1 MLGEKGYELVKEA
14 GRARE
19 QLVPFNEEVVRQCLE
34 ETRQLWEENRRE
46 VAETETISASTALRH
61 AAVERNKRCVLSA
74 HTCDSDNST
83 VGDRCLLAYLSSR
96 AERVQELRWQ
106 FGAVLPSEVRHNLAE
121 PELELFTK
129 YSRNL
134 AGYMRSVGAD
144 LTADLTP
151 PKSLYIEV

>member
-61 AAVERNKRCVLSA
+61 AAVERNKRCVL
-74 HTCDSDNST
+74 CT
-83 VGDRCLLAYLSSR
+83 VGTC
-96 AERVQELRWQ
+96 
-106 FGAVLPSEVRHNLAE
+106 
-121 PELELFTK
+121 
-129 YSRNL
+129 
-134 AGYMRSVGAD
+134 M
-144 LTADLTP
+144 
-151 PKSLYIEV
+151 

>member
-1 MLGEKGYELVKEA
+1 MPACLTLQPGGARA
-14 GRARE
+14 GA
-19 QLVPFNEEVVRQCLE
+19 
-34 ETRQLWEENRRE
+34 
-46 VAETETISASTALRH
+46 AL
-61 AAVERNKRCVLSA
+61 A
-74 HTCDSDNST
+74 
-83 VGDRCLLAYLSSR
+83 
-96 AERVQELRWQ
+96 
-106 FGAVLPSEVRHNLAE
+106 AVLPSEVRHNLAE

>member
-1 MLGEKGYELVKEA
+1 MALLLRQQKLDKRLEKAIVCK
-14 GRARE
+14 
-19 QLVPFNEEVVRQCLE
+19 
-34 ETRQLWEENRRE
+34 
-46 VAETETISASTALRH
+46 ST
-61 AAVERNKRCVLSA
+61 
-74 HTCDSDNST
+74 
-83 VGDRCLLAYLSSR
+83 
-96 AERVQELRWQ
+96 ERVQELRWQ
-106 FGAVLPSEVRHNLAE
+106 FGAVLPTEVRHNLAE